1 MKENQR
7 ILKSKEPEKIDRCY
21 QTDTWNM
28 ERYLDD
34 LDSLKR
40 QKFILEKE
48 IKDLKEEKEK
58 NKDRIKKLKE
68 DNQRLNKKVANMQEK
83 ERTIDS

>member
-1 MKENQR
+1 
-7 ILKSKEPEKIDRCY
+7 
-21 QTDTWNM
+21 M

-68 DNQRLNKKVANMQEK
+68 DN
-83 ERTIDS
+83 